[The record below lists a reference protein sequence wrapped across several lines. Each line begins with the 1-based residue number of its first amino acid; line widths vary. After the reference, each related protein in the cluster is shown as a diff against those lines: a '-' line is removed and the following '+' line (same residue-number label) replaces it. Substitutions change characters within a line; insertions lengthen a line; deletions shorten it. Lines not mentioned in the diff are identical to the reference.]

1 MPRTSSGLKLEAGI
15 QSLERGLLVLE
26 YLCSARDSVRLV
38 DIAQNLNQNKAT
50 IFRILSTL
58 SVMGYV
64 EQDPITEQYR
74 PTLRILSLGNA
85 VLSRV
90 NVGSA
95 ARPYIVELS
104 NKSGESVHLSIRN
117 AFNVV
122 IIDKVEADASNRVAF
137 HIGRTNSCYSTGTG
151 KVLLAYMDPDEM
163 EYFFETEKL
172 QAYTVNTL
180 TDHAALRKE
189 LEDIREKGYAV
200 DRQENRMGFSCVAA
214 PIWDFSGKVVAGVS
228 VTGPNFRIER
238 NIPFLSTLVR
248 EAAAKISR
256 SLGYVAESPL
266 RTGIE
271 MPAQQELVCS

>member
-38 DIAQNLNQNKAT
+38 DIAQNLNQNTAT